1 MIAYLTGRLR
11 FKSPEYTIID
21 VQGVGYQ
28 VVLPLSSFYE
38 LPPLQEEVQ
47 LHIHTHVRED
57 ALSLFGFLTLLEKK
71 LFLLLLEVTGIGAK
85 LALNILSGISAP
97 ELYQALVTADS
108 PRVQRVP
115 GVGKKTSER
124 IILEL
129 KDRVKKIEMAAPPP
143 PEKGTWDRTWEDAL
157 SALLNLGYGRPLV
170 EKALESIR
178 READPG
184 VTLEELLRRSLRSL
198 SQ

>member
-1 MIAYLTGRLR
+1 MIAFLTGQIQ

-38 LPPLQEEVQ
+38 LPPLKEEVQ
-47 LHIHTHVRED
+47 LHIYTHVRED
-57 ALSLFGFLTLLEKK
+57 VLSLFGFLTILEKK

-85 LALNILSGISAP
+85 LALNILSGISAQ
-97 ELYQALVTADS
+97 ELFQALMMADS
-108 PRVQRVP
+108 QRIQRVP

-129 KDRVKKIEMAAPPP
+129 KDRVKKIDQALPPP
-143 PEKGTWDRTWEDAL
+143 PEKGGWDRTWEDAL
-157 SALLNLGYGRPLV
+157 SALLNLGYGRSLA
-170 EKALESIR
+170 EKALETIR
-178 READPG
+178 LNAEPEM
-184 VTLEELLRRSLRSL
+184 TLEELLRRSLRSL

>member
-1 MIAYLTGRLR
+1 MIAFLSGQLR
-11 FKSPEYTIID
+11 FKSPEYSIID

-38 LPPLQEEVQ
+38 LPPLKEEIH
-47 LHIHTHVRED
+47 LHIYTHVRED

-71 LFLLLLEVTGIGAK
+71 LFLLLLGVTGIGAK

-97 ELYQALVTADS
+97 ELYQALATADS
-108 PRVQRVP
+108 QRVQRVP

-129 KDRVKKIEMAAPPP
+129 KDRVKRLSWRPRRRLKRELGTGPGKMPFRPCSTWAMVVPWPKRSWNPSAGIRT
-143 PEKGTWDRTWEDAL
+143 PE
-157 SALLNLGYGRPLV
+157 
-170 EKALESIR
+170 
-178 READPG
+178 
-184 VTLEELLRRSLRSL
+184 
-198 SQ
+198 